1 VDYEVVLK
9 ELYSPFM
16 KYLTDN
22 GYAWDSDILIE
33 EYMVNVSFAIRIP
46 DKDAPIHL
54 TNTFTTDYFESFSF
68 DMQDAFE
75 AAIENRI
82 SQEEI

>member
-1 VDYEVVLK
+1 MINIT
-9 ELYSPFM
+9 F
-16 KYLTDN
+16 T
-22 GYAWDSDILIE
+22 
-33 EYMVNVSFAIRIP
+33 IRIP

-54 TNTFTTDYFESFSF
+54 TNIFITDYLESFSF

-82 SQEEI
+82 PQEEL